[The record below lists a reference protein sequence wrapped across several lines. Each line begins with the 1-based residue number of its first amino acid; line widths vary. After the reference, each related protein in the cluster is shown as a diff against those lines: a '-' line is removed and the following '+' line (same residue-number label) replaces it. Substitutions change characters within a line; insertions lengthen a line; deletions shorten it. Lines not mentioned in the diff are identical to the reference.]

1 MTINEKVLKDD
12 LQYLAEHKEHY
23 NYNKLERLFVRDFT
37 NFVINLC
44 CLSNAKLKALKIDLS
59 IIKEICS
66 TKLVNP
72 YLQYLFE
79 SCVSKLNMKLLD
91 KKILELKKKK

>member
-37 NFVINLC
+37 NFTINLC
-44 CLSNAKLKALKIDLS
+44 YLSNTKLKSLKIDLE

-66 TKLVNP
+66 TELVNSD
-72 YLQYLFE
+72 LQYLFE
-79 SCVSKLNMKLLD
+79 ACISKLNMRLLD
-91 KKILELKKKK
+91 KQILELKKKK

>member
-44 CLSNAKLKALKIDLS
+44 YLSNTKLKSLKINLE

-66 TKLVNP
+66 TKLVNSD
-72 YLQYLFE
+72 LQYLFE
-79 SCVSKLNMKLLD
+79 SCITKLNMRLLD
-91 KKILELKKKK
+91 KQILELKKKK